1 MGSLNQHGL
10 DEAGFP
16 ELCLSLFPS
25 FPPVPSHSKPGLL
38 LIFSG
43 LHADLI

>member
-16 ELCLSLFPS
+16 ELCLSLS
-25 FPPVPSHSKPGLL
+25 FPHFPLYQATASLGSY
-38 LIFSG
+38 
-43 LHADLI
+43 